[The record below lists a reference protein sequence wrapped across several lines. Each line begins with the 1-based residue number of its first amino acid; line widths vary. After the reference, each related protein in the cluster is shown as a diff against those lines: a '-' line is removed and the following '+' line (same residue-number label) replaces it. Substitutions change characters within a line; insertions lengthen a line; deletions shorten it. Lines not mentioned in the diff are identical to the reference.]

1 MSNNFP
7 LIIAD
12 ESTDARITVALKQ
25 AGYETFSIQQIMPGT
40 DDLDIIAMA
49 ATKNGFILTE
59 DKDFGDELVFKKV
72 SNNGAMLLRLAGV
85 DIEEKI
91 RLVLTAIEKHSA
103 ELRSAFSVLSKNK
116 LRIRKM
122 S

>member
-1 MSNNFP
+1 MSLF
-7 LIIAD
+7 LKKFQ
-12 ESTDARITVALKQ
+12 ITEQ
-25 AGYETFSIQQIMPGT
+25 C
-40 DDLDIIAMA
+40 
-49 ATKNGFILTE
+49 
-59 DKDFGDELVFKKV
+59 
-72 SNNGAMLLRLAGV
+72 LRLAGV

-91 RLVLTAIEKHSA
+91 RLVLTAIEKHSE

>member
-49 ATKNGFILTE
+49 ATKKGFILTE
-59 DKDFGDELVFKKV
+59 DKYFGDELVFKKV

-91 RLVLTAIEKHSA
+91 RLVLTAIEKHSE

-122 S
+122 G